1 MTLSLRT
8 ALAAAVLGTAALGV
22 APASGGPTGASPVS
36 LGFFASGDCPSCD
49 LSRQNLLKLTLKP
62 GSNFDRARFVS
73 TRIKE
78 IQADGVR
85 LKSADF
91 SYAIVPNAR
100 FIGAVL
106 EDASFRQVNA
116 PNAVF
121 TAAMVDRADFTG
133 AKLQGADLEDA
144 IGLTQ
149 DQLNVA
155 CGDAQTR
162 LPEGMT
168 IPRC

>member
-1 MTLSLRT
+1 MTLSLRAT
-8 ALAAAVLGTAALGV
+8 LAAAVLGTVFGA
-22 APASGGPTGASPVS
+22 APALAGPTGASRVS

-91 SYAIVPNAR
+91 SYAVVPNAR

-121 TAAMVDRADFTG
+121 TAAMLDRADFTG
-133 AKLQGADLEDA
+133 AKLPGADLEDA

-149 DQLNVA
+149 DQLDAA
-155 CGDAQTR
+155 CGDDATR
-162 LPEGMT
+162 LPKGMT